1 MTDGIWISALQ
12 ERSQSYEVIPM
23 KANSAVM
30 NHKVYEARC
39 SSNANQCKFSDLN
52 GVVLTCAG

>member
-1 MTDGIWISALQ
+1 
-12 ERSQSYEVIPM
+12 M